1 MEKLVEEDSEGP
13 PVDGAAVAFA
23 LDDLRSEI
31 LVSADEG
38 HRSDVGR
45 LGHEFREGAADEEAE
60 VGFGLA
66 VLLGRED
73 AREEVGRLHTAVDD
87 ELVVEDTTAAS
98 SIGAGIAGGG
108 AAVDVDGGGFDK
120 SGADGAAE
128 REIEI
133 GEHDVTFVS
142 D

>member
-73 AREEVGRLHTAVDD
+73 ARRKLEGCIQPWTTNSSSRIPPLPPPLAPVLPVAELPLTLTEEDLTRVGLTEQRR
-87 ELVVEDTTAAS
+87 ERS
-98 SIGAGIAGGG
+98 
-108 AAVDVDGGGFDK
+108 K
-120 SGADGAAE
+120 SE
-128 REIEI
+128 
-133 GEHDVTFVS
+133 S
-142 D
+142 MM